1 MWFSVC
7 SVILWLNSHYI
18 FNTVLPKEKPMPLVV
33 KNARLPHS
41 DRLVDIHMDQ
51 GKFTAICPTGAKAA
65 EGGDCIDAGGNLV
78 SPPFC
83 DPHVHLDAVL
93 SVGEPRFNRSGT
105 LLEGIAI
112 WGERK
117 KNLTREVI
125 LENAREAVLWEFA
138 NGVQFIRT
146 HADTTDPSLKTV
158 DALLELKDSLRDLVE
173 IQIVAFPQDGVF
185 TSPEGEKLLK
195 QALDMGADV
204 VGGIPHN
211 ELTREDGVAD
221 VALAFDLAEKRGLL
235 VDIHCDET
243 GDDQSRFVEV
253 ALKEAIRRG
262 MGDRASASH
271 TTAMHNYHNDYALKL
286 MGIAARAGMSFITNP
301 FDNSVLQNRTDGY
314 PRRRGHT
321 RVDELDAAGV
331 NVAIG
336 HDSIMDPWYPLG
348 IGSMLRAANLLLHTA
363 HMSGADQIERLFDMI
378 TVNSAKAMRLEEG
391 YGLEEGKP
399 AHLLILDAATVFDA
413 IRLTPEC
420 LYVIRHGKVALKTTP
435 AVRQLAYAGIEQNI
449 AFNRRG
455 KSESAAR

>member
-1 MWFSVC
+1 MS
-7 SVILWLNSHYI
+7 
-18 FNTVLPKEKPMPLVV
+18 LVV

-41 DRLVDIHMDQ
+41 GSLVDLHMER
-51 GKFTAICPTGAKAA
+51 GEFTAICPAGAKATDHV
-65 EGGDCIDAGGNLV
+65 DCIDAAGNLV

-93 SVGEPRFNRSGT
+93 SVGDPRFNRSGT

-117 KNLTREVI
+117 KDLTREVI
-125 LENAREAVLWEFA
+125 LKNAREAVLWEFA

-173 IQIVAFPQDGVF
+173 IQVVAFPQDGVF
-185 TSPEGEKLLK
+185 TTPEGRKLLEK
-195 QALDMGADV
+195 ALDMGADV

-211 ELTREDGVAD
+211 EITREDGVAD
-221 VALAFDLAEKRGLL
+221 VALAFELAEKRGLM

-243 GDDQSRFVEV
+243 GDEQSRFVETM
-253 ALKEAIRRG
+253 LKESIQRG

-271 TTAMHNYHNDYALKL
+271 TTAMHNYNNDYALKL
-286 MGIAARAGMSFITNP
+286 IGIAARSGLNFITNP

-348 IGSMLRAANLLLHTA
+348 TGSMLRAANLLLHTA
-363 HMSGADQIERLFDMI
+363 HLSGAEQIKRLFDMV
-378 TVNSAKAMRLEEG
+378 TVNSAKALRVEER
-391 YGLEEGKP
+391 YGLQVGKP
-399 AHLLILDAATVFDA
+399 ANLLVLDAASVSDA

-420 LYVIRHGKVALKTTP
+420 LFVIRHGKVALKTTP
-435 AVRQLAYAGIEQNI
+435 AVRKLTYAGIERDI
-449 AFNRRG
+449 DFKYTA
-455 KSESAAR
+455 ESLKM